1 MKWWT
6 DSWKELLTELRI
18 IFDFNCTG
26 ARNERFENWK
36 KHVNK
41 FATIKCEE
49 KPWGATRIEFT
60 AGHLDI
66 LDRKFAFL
74 LTFQA
79 LLSGIITLAV
89 NALKPESFYQ
99 AGKLGI
105 WLLVLLAIG
114 FILWVVNTLLCLSGV
129 RRVTWGDLWK
139 TDATEEAEKAHVDA
153 LLIEV
158 VKRTAK
164 FRVAVSLTVGS
175 VLLITVLAILAGR
188 VAYHSLLAGQKN
200 HSAATCAPCPALTA
214 CPQASAPSENK
225 FEITNSL
232 VHVNGHLSHSHTFLL
247 NKQTGEIWEMT
258 CKKGKTVEFRPVEVV
273 ERSVQGSVPIR

>member
-6 DSWKELLTELRI
+6 DSSKELLTELRI
-18 IFDFNCTG
+18 IFDFNRTG
-26 ARNERFENWK
+26 ARKERFEKWQE
-36 KHVNK
+36 HVKK
-41 FATIKCEE
+41 FATIKCGEQ
-49 KPWGATRIEFT
+49 PWGATRIDFT

-114 FILWVVNTLLCLSGV
+114 FILWVINTLLCLSGV

-139 TDATEEAEKAHVDA
+139 NDATEETHVEA

-188 VAYHSLLAGQKN
+188 VAYQSLLAGQKS
-200 HSAATCAPCPALTA
+200 HSAATCAPCPAPPA

-225 FEITNSL
+225 FEITNPL
-232 VHVNGHLSHSHTFLL
+232 VHVNGHLHSHTFLL

-273 ERSVQGSVPIR
+273 ERAVQGSMSIR

>member
-1 MKWWT
+1 
-6 DSWKELLTELRI
+6 
-18 IFDFNCTG
+18 
-26 ARNERFENWK
+26 
-36 KHVNK
+36 
-41 FATIKCEE
+41 
-49 KPWGATRIEFT
+49 
-60 AGHLDI
+60 
-66 LDRKFAFL
+66 
-74 LTFQA
+74 
-79 LLSGIITLAV
+79 LAV

-188 VAYHSLLAGQKN
+188 VAYQSLLAGQKN
-200 HSAATCAPCPALTA
+200 HSAATCAPCPAPPA

-258 CKKGKTVEFRPVEVV
+258 CKKGKTVEFRPVEVL
-273 ERSVQGSVPIR
+273 ERSVQGSMPIR